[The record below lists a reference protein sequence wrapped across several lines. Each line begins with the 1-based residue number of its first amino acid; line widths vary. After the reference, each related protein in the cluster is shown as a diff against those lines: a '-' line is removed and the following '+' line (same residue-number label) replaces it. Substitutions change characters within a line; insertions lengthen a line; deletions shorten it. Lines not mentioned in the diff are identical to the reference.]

1 MEKLAQTIFHR
12 HSVRKFSPQPLDEE
26 TLQKIEQVI
35 PTLKPLYPDIK
46 VKFSIVERNKI
57 RTLMPWSSPH
67 YLAVFSEEKSGFW
80 ENAGFIF
87 AQLDLYLQ
95 SNGIGCCWLGLGK
108 PNKDFEKPEGE
119 WRFVIMLA
127 IGLPESKMRGGAEHF
142 KRKKLEDISDILDT
156 RLEPV
161 RLAPSSI
168 NSQPW
173 YFTHNGNELRAFMP
187 SRKPLG
193 LKTLENMNRIDMGI
207 ALAHAFVSHP
217 DAFNFYNENPAPALK
232 GYDYIGTFKI

>member
-1 MEKLAQTIFHR
+1 MKETIYR
-12 HSVRKFSPQPLDEE
+12 RRSVRKYSSEPLDQSTLKEIEE
-26 TLQKIEQVI
+26 FIL
-35 PTLKPLYPDIK
+35 TLKPLYPGIEIK
-46 VKFSIVERNKI
+46 TVFSKRDKI
-57 RTLMPWSSPH
+57 HCFMPWSAPH
-67 YLAVFSEEKSGFW
+67 YLSVFSKEEKGFW
-80 ENAGFIF
+80 ENVGFIF

-95 SNGIGCCWLGLGK
+95 SRGIGCCWLGLGK
-108 PNKDFEKPEGE
+108 PNKGFEKPDGE

-127 IGLPESKMRGGAEHF
+127 IGLTEIKMRESAEHF
-142 KRKKLEDISDILDT
+142 KRKKIEDISDILDT

-173 YFTHNGNELRAFMP
+173 YFTHNGSELRAFMP

-207 ALAHAFVSHP
+207 ALAHAFVSYP
-217 DAFNFYNENPAPALK
+217 DTFNFYNESPAPTLK
-232 GYDYIGTFKI
+232 GHDYIGTFKI